1 MIPVSIALRRAARSA
16 RWPLVLAATHLA
28 CGAGRSG
35 PAPGDASEAG
45 DALAAGDVATA
56 RDTGPPEPCPQLS
69 LTVGSGVVTVGGEVD
84 VSVSLSPPSPATSSF
99 TWTATTGQFTS
110 SVAPSTRFACNV
122 AGVAVVTVQVV
133 TPGCVESSSTNVQC
147 VPYDPD
153 AATNSGPCAY
163 AGEVGCVPC
172 TGSPGGVCTQTETA
186 FIQHDLT
193 GSCYACLLS
202 AGCLDDPE
210 AGITGNECEDLM
222 GDATSGPTTGAWK
235 PSLCRDT
242 LACILGTSCAAP
254 LATTCYCGSAGAPCV
269 APGAANGVCLIQETS
284 GLETTDPQTV
294 LSSFDSKN
302 LAAGVA
308 NAIFACAANAYCS
321 TCLGASDAGPG
332 STMDGAAT
340 LDSATTLDSAATAD
354 GAGPSD

>member
-1 MIPVSIALRRAARSA
+1 MIVISIAIRRVVRGV
-16 RWPLVLAATHLA
+16 RWALLLGSTLLA
-28 CGAGRSG
+28 CGTGRSG

-45 DALAAGDVATA
+45 DAIAAGDVANA
-56 RDTGPPEPCPQLS
+56 GDTGQGPCPQLILS
-69 LTVGSGVVTVGGEVD
+69 VGPGVVTVGSEVN
-84 VSVSLSPPSPATSSF
+84 VSASLSPPSPTTSSF
-99 TWTATTGQFTS
+99 TWTATSGQFTS
-110 SVAPSTRFACNV
+110 SVAPLTRFSCNV

-133 TPGCVESSSTNVQC
+133 TAGCVQSSSANVQC

-153 AATNSGPCAY
+153 AATNSGPCMY
-163 AGEVGCVPC
+163 AGEVGCVAC
-172 TGSPGGVCTQTETA
+172 TGSPGGVCTPTEMT
-186 FIQHDLT
+186 FVQHDPS
-193 GSCYACLLS
+193 GGCYACLLS

-210 AGITGNECEDLM
+210 AGITGNECDDLT

-242 LACILGTSCAAP
+242 IACILGTSCAAP
-254 LATTCYCGSAGAPCV
+254 LATTCYCGSAAAPCD
-269 APGAANGVCLIQETS
+269 APGVANGVCLIQETS

-294 LSSFDSKN
+294 TSSFDSKS

-308 NAIFACAANAYCS
+308 NAIFACAANAHCS

-332 STMDGAAT
+332 SSMDGAAT
-340 LDSATTLDSAATAD
+340 LDSAATGDGAVTAD